1 MKIGL
6 IILSDTS
13 TDKQKLLEAEVER
26 VVTSFFM
33 EPPQL
38 VTLAVP
44 HEREQF
50 RAAIVRLCDQE
61 KCPLV
66 LTAGG
71 VGPTERDIA
80 PDVTLQVVD
89 RALPGFGEIM
99 RYYSYERFKV
109 SALSRATAGV
119 RGKSLVI
126 NLPGRPKPVKFC
138 LRLLQEPI
146 VEALELITGIRP
158 ELKGDEVVIPLEK
171 YLPFLKYIRPKVDP
185 NGPQHPT
192 L

>member
-6 IILSDTS
+6 ITLTDTPD
-13 TDKQKLLEAEVER
+13 DKQKMLEADVKN
-26 VVTSFFM
+26 VITSFFM

-44 HEREQF
+44 REREQF
-50 RAAIVRLCDQE
+50 RAAIVRLCDTE
-61 KCPLV
+61 LCPLV

-71 VGPTERDIA
+71 TGPTERDIA

-146 VEALELITGIRP
+146 VEALDQITGIRP

-185 NGPQHPT
+185 NAPHHPT